1 MFKLKSLDSI
11 KLFSKANRARRKGRS
26 RSKSEATKKS
36 TDIYDN
42 SNCPIRPEFE
52 FLEIDP
58 KKCFTI

>member
-1 MFKLKSLDSI
+1 MKKL
-11 KLFSKANRARRKGRS
+11 RARKKNRS

-36 TDIYDN
+36 TDIYEN

-58 KKCFTI
+58 RKCFTI